1 MAKASLS
8 PQSYMDSSGKL
19 VNASRLMQWRVGGTN
34 PDETY
39 RLLIGHPRFGE
50 AVRVLAQN
58 MRTVA
63 AGDPAL
69 DGVFK
74 DAGRYIAAMLV
85 IHLHVSGG
93 LTLPRLKQLCAT
105 SGFLSEGRARAMLQY
120 LRYLGFV
127 ELVTPGGTRGIPARY
142 APTPT
147 LMVAWLRHLAAALD
161 AARIIDPA
169 VGLVLEQLD
178 RPDVADLLV
187 KVNCETLLA
196 SAHLAYQEALFLNVF
211 MHRYAGTQIVWILI
225 LADEEVFPPRK
236 PVPLSM
242 AANAKQFRVSRIHIK
257 RLLSDAERA
266 GLLRYETGGDIIL
279 EESARTAIR
288 YIYAHQL
295 ICLLSSAARTL
306 TERSFPAPRYT
317 PRTTR
322 RAKENAAPQSHP
334 ATTGIGDLQL
344 PDIAVISESTHGSG

>member
-1 MAKASLS
+1 
-8 PQSYMDSSGKL
+8 
-19 VNASRLMQWRVGGTN
+19 MQWRVVGAI

-39 RLLIGHPRFGE
+39 RQMIDHPRFAE
-50 AVRVLAQN
+50 AVRALAQN
-58 MRTVA
+58 MRSIA
-63 AGDPAL
+63 ADDHAL

-74 DAGRYIAAMLV
+74 DAGRYVAATLA

-93 LTLPRLKQLCAT
+93 LTLPRLKQLCAI
-105 SGFLSEGRARAMLQY
+105 SGYLSEGRARAMLQY

-147 LMVAWLRHLAAALD
+147 LIDAWLGHLAAALD

-169 VGLVLEQLD
+169 VGQVLARLD
-178 RPDVADLLV
+178 QPEIANLFLR
-187 KVNCETLLA
+187 VNGEGLLA
-196 SAHLAYQEALFLNVF
+196 SAHLARREAPFLNVF

-225 LADEEVFPPRK
+225 LADEEIFPPRK

-257 RLLSDAERA
+257 RLLSDAERE
-266 GLLRYETGGDIIL
+266 GLLRYETGGGIVL

-295 ICLLSSAARTL
+295 ICLLSAAARTL
-306 TERSFPAPRYT
+306 TEQPELVQRST
-317 PRTTR
+317 PQIAER
-322 RAKENAAPQSHP
+322 RKQ
-334 ATTGIGDLQL
+334 TTGC
-344 PDIAVISESTHGSG
+344 